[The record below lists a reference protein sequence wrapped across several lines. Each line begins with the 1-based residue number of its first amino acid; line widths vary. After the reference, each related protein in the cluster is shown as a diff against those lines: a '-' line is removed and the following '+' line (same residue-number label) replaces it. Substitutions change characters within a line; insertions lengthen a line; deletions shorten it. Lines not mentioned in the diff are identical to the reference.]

1 MSNQS
6 EHKSLKK
13 IKSEASRRQIY
24 GMEAYE
30 PEQIAEEA
38 FMPAR
43 RPVTHAQ

>member
-1 MSNQS
+1 MSDQS
-6 EHKSLKK
+6 EHKSLEKLK
-13 IKSEASRRQIY
+13 PEASKRQIY

-43 RPVTHAQ
+43 RPVTQAQ